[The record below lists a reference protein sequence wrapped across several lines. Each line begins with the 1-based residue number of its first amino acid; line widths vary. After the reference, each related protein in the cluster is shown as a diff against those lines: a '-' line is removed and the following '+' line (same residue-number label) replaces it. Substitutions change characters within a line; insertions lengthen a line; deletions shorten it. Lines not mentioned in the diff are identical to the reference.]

1 MGGHHVRAAFE
12 VPLLHEHVHVPAV
25 LVACPA
31 FRFPQM
37 LFEHVGHHHLPVFL
51 RTVGDQPADAHV
63 LDAVH
68 AVLREHLVRQGPWA
82 CEFRMP
88 PVAFLHGLQVPPVP
102 RFEVLVLPDHFLR
115 VFHRFRPFLMS
126 WFPAAD
132 PVGKRLP
139 RRSRRFAPACRTVP
153 ARRRAWTADR
163 AAAIRR
169 WPCWPRNTFSLPLPL
184 SPFLA

>member
-1 MGGHHVRAAFE
+1 MLRLDHAVVAVRLGDLRVRGHHVRAAFE

-25 LVACPA
+25 LVACA
-31 FRFPQM
+31 SFRFPQM

-82 CEFRMP
+82 REFRMP

-115 VFHRFRPFLMS
+115 VFHRFRPFLVS

-139 RRSRRFAPACRTVP
+139 RCFAGAFQRVGANESDGLLKSHCHAPVHQQH
-153 ARRRAWTADR
+153 
-163 AAAIRR
+163 
-169 WPCWPRNTFSLPLPL
+169 
-184 SPFLA
+184 